1 MPVYTCV
8 QACVR
13 ENVWVYVREGLCI
26 SVCMCACV
34 HVSVCVCVCVYVRA
48 SAACV
53 YNNIHA
59 HKALEVGNEMSSL
72 DLVRPVLRVELHF
85 F

>member
-13 ENVWVYVREGLCI
+13 ENVWVYVREGVCI

-34 HVSVCVCVCVYVRA
+34 RACVSLCVYVRA
-48 SAACV
+48 SAECV

-59 HKALEVGNEMSSL
+59 RKALEIGNEMSSL
-72 DLVRPVLRVELHF
+72 DLGRPALRVELHF